1 MAKWWIVCYA
11 DNTLEFMYHYQLVL
25 KQYFDAV
32 GTDSVFIKELIIDV
46 QQGSISFPKS
56 QS

>member
-11 DNTLEFMYHYQLVL
+11 DNTLEFMNHYQLVL
-25 KQYFDAV
+25 KQYFDVV
-32 GTDSVFIKELIIDV
+32 GTDSVFIKEVIIDV
-46 QQGSISFPKS
+46 QQDSISFPKS